1 MSPSAASPDATRW
14 ALLFAAWLVALLG
27 SLAVLFIGEVMGQA
41 PCVLC
46 WFQRAFLFPLA
57 VVLAVA
63 TFRSDYAAWR
73 YALPLAA
80 IGWLIAA
87 YHVLLYAGILPKS
100 IEPCGQGPSCTDAAM
115 TIALP
120 ILGGFVPIP
129 VLSLAAFTIIAGA
142 LALLWRKT
150 DE

>member
-1 MSPSAASPDATRW
+1 MSASAASPDTTRW
-14 ALLFAAWLVALLG
+14 ALLFAAWVVALVG

-63 TFRSDYAAWR
+63 TFRSDFAAWR

-87 YHVLLYAGILPKS
+87 YHVLLYAGVVPAS
-100 IEPCGQGPSCTDAAM
+100 IAPCSQQGPSCTDAAM
-115 TIALP
+115 TILGGLP
-120 ILGGFVPIP
+120 IPA
-129 VLSLAAFTIIAGA
+129 LSLAAFTIIAGA
-142 LALLWRKT
+142 LILVWRRG

>member
-1 MSPSAASPDATRW
+1 MPASAVPTDTTRW
-14 ALLFAAWLVALLG
+14 ALLFAAWLVALVG

-57 VVLAVA
+57 IVLAVA
-63 TFRSDYAAWR
+63 TFRSDYGVWR
-73 YALPLAA
+73 YALPLAVL
-80 IGWLIAA
+80 GWLVAA
-87 YHVLLYAGILPKS
+87 YHMMLYAGVLPAS

-115 TIALP
+115 TI
-120 ILGGFVPIP
+120 LGGVPIP
-129 VLSLAAFTIIAGA
+129 ALSLAAFTIVAGA
-142 LALLWRKT
+142 LALLWRKP

>member
-1 MSPSAASPDATRW
+1 MPLPAADPPDTTRW
-14 ALLFAAWLVALLG
+14 VLLFLSWIVALLG
-27 SLAVLFIGEVMGQA
+27 SLAVLFIGEVMGQT

-57 VVLAVA
+57 VVLAIA
-63 TFRSDYAAWR
+63 TFRSDYAVWR

-87 YHVLLYAGILPKS
+87 YHVLLYAGVLPTS

-115 TIALP
+115 TI
-120 ILGGFVPIP
+120 LGGVPIP
-129 VLSLAAFTIIAGA
+129 ALSLVAFTIIAGA
-142 LALLWRKT
+142 LILVWRRE